1 MVAEQIDTSIL
12 SLVDSLASGSPEDQA
27 RSLRAL
33 IQQLPHEEARAR
45 RFTSIPGEAE
55 QAVRLGVVE
64 GARSYDAS
72 KGIPVLPY
80 LRIVVRRTVDKTTR
94 KSKAE
99 LKASTELGEAE
110 LSQPTRFHCV
120 RAKEDFEQIER
131 RAVIASVRSS
141 LSESQNA
148 FLDALVACDFN
159 AAEAARSL
167 GLTPSAGHKM
177 LARIRSHVQTN
188 PIAA

>member
-12 SLVDSLASGSPEDQA
+12 SLVDSLVSGSPEEQA

-33 IQQLPHEEARAR
+33 IQQLPYEEARAR

-64 GARSYDAS
+64 GAQSYDAS

-80 LRIVVRRTVDKTTR
+80 LRLVVRRTVDKTTR
-94 KSKAE
+94 KNKAD

-110 LSQPTRFHCV
+110 LSQPTRFHCL
-120 RAKEDFEQIER
+120 RAKQDFEQIER
-131 RAVIASVRSS
+131 RAVIASVRSI
-141 LSESQNA
+141 LSEAQNA
-148 FLDALVACDFN
+148 FLDALVTCDFN

-177 LARIRSHVQTN
+177 LSRIRSYVQAN